1 MSSLSLGQTVVHPHH
16 GAAKVD
22 QFEERELN
30 GEPAEYVVLRLS
42 MNDLTLKIPHD
53 ACDDIG
59 IRMVIDDAE
68 VTKVL
73 GILGDEADTSNKH
86 WSRRLKQ
93 NQRRLRSGEPASVAQ
108 VVRDLSAKEL
118 EKGLSPAEK
127 RLRDKARLMLT
138 GELAA
143 ATDRDVEDVEQ
154 LIDEAMGLDDL
165 EPADA

>member
-1 MSSLSLGQTVVHPHH
+1 MSSLTLGQTVVHPHH

-22 QFEERELN
+22 EFEERELN

-59 IRMVIDDAE
+59 IRTVIDDDE
-68 VTKVL
+68 VREVL
-73 GILGDEADTSNKH
+73 DILGAEADTSNAH

-93 NQRRLRSGEPASVAQ
+93 NQRRLRSGEPKEVAQ
-108 VVRDLSAKEL
+108 VVRDLSAKQL

-138 GELAA
+138 GELVA
-143 ATDRDVEDVEQ
+143 ATGDDVEAVEA
-154 LIDEAMGLDDL
+154 LIDDAMGLDEL
-165 EPADA
+165 EDADA